1 MAAPSIPDGLDE
13 LRDLLVDPERKAIAA
28 LRARL
33 DDPVL
38 RGRDLANGLPEALA
52 HCSDDRRLTEA
63 LMPPVEAVITSSV
76 RRNPRPL
83 ADALF
88 PVIGPAIRK
97 AIAHALSGMLD
108 SLNRTLEQSVSV
120 RALQWRV
127 TAWRTGKSFG
137 EIVLLNTLV
146 YRVEQVFLIHA
157 HTGLLLQH
165 VVADA
170 VTAQDADMV
179 SGMLTAIR
187 DFARDSFGGRA
198 EDTLERFRVGE
209 LNCLIEHGPHA
220 YLAVVV
226 RGTPPHDLRLTL
238 QRAIEA
244 IHLQQTADLERF
256 SGDASIFDDARPVL
270 QECLES
276 RFRGSDT
283 PVSYRRWWIGA
294 GAGGWRCSPVW
305 GGAALRGPAPLRPLS
320 GRARRAARPGRRQRR
335 PPGRTLRRL
344 GPARSAGG
352 RSGVAYCR
360 HRPAPRTASKDA
372 GQLYQALDPRM
383 AAAPRRGRAAAAAR
397 RDADDAE
404 RHAGGHRR
412 SSDGLG
418 ARGVA
423 AGADAARRAR
433 NSISRASR
441 TRSCAAPAGGWK
453 PRWCSLSA
461 GTPDLVPGQDAGA
474 RQRWSPSCGSS
485 TRPRARRGSASRR
498 RHRPYRRRRPGRSQ
512 PHVEP
517 RACRRGRGGDAAQ
530 RVAALEFESR
540 GVGSAEP
547 MAEGTTEADKQRNRR
562 VAVRIHPLGASC
574 PAMIQKKICMLG
586 SFSVGKTSLV
596 ARFVSSVFS
605 DKYLTTVGVKIDKK
619 SRDGRRHRRDPDVV
633 GHLRRRRLPE
643 AADVLP
649 ARRLRL
655 PAGRRWHATRHAG
668 HRPAGAADRARAGG
682 RDAVHPVPQQGRPAR
697 PVGDRSRPGRAR
709 ARDEGWVVIETSAK
723 LGAGVEEAFSQLT
736 ARMLSESDDLTRH
749 GRDFAVGSVHRPGPG
764 RDAARRRG
772 RLLPARHRA
781 RTGFAASTRAGRASA
796 TSW

>member
-13 LRDLLVDPERKAIAA
+13 LRNLLVDPERKAIAD

-108 SLNRTLEQSVSV
+108 SLNRTLEQSVSI
-120 RALQWRV
+120 RALQWRL
-127 TAWRTGKSFG
+127 TAWRTGKSFA
-137 EIVLLNTLV
+137 EVVLLNTLV
-146 YRVEQVFLIHA
+146 YRVEQVFLIHS

-276 RFRGSDT
+276 RFRGSDK

-294 GAGGWRCSPVW
+294 GVVLALLAVW
-305 GGAALRGPAPLRPLS
+305 GGLRYMD
-320 GRARRAARPGRRQRR
+320 QRR
-335 PPGRTLRRL
+335 FNRYLASLDAQPGLVVV
-344 GPARSAGG
+344 SAGRQGG
-352 RSGVAYCR
+352 RFVVSGLRDPLAADPASFVAASGL
-360 HRPAPRTASKDA
+360 APDRVEGRWA
-372 GQLYQALDPRM
+372 LYQALDPRM
-383 AAAPRRGRAAAAAR
+383 AVPRAMRRAAAAAR
-397 RDADDAE
+397 RDADDA
-404 RHAGGHRR
+404 R
-412 SSDGLG
+412 
-418 ARGVA
+418 
-423 AGADAARRAR
+423 
-433 NSISRASR
+433 
-441 TRSCAAPAGGWK
+441 
-453 PRWCSLSA
+453 
-461 GTPDLVPGQDAGA
+461 
-474 RQRWSPSCGSS
+474 
-485 TRPRARRGSASRR
+485 
-498 RHRPYRRRRPGRSQ
+498 
-512 PHVEP
+512 
-517 RACRRGRGGDAAQ
+517 
-530 RVAALEFESR
+530 
-540 GVGSAEP
+540 
-547 MAEGTTEADKQRNRR
+547 
-562 VAVRIHPLGASC
+562 
-574 PAMIQKKICMLG
+574 
-586 SFSVGKTSLV
+586 
-596 ARFVSSVFS
+596 
-605 DKYLTTVGVKIDKK
+605 
-619 SRDGRRHRRDPDVV
+619 
-633 GHLRRRRLPE
+633 
-643 AADVLP
+643 
-649 ARRLRL
+649 
-655 PAGRRWHATRHAG
+655 
-668 HRPAGAADRARAGG
+668 
-682 RDAVHPVPQQGRPAR
+682 
-697 PVGDRSRPGRAR
+697 
-709 ARDEGWVVIETSAK
+709 
-723 LGAGVEEAFSQLT
+723 
-736 ARMLSESDDLTRH
+736 
-749 GRDFAVGSVHRPGPG
+749 
-764 RDAARRRG
+764 
-772 RLLPARHRA
+772 
-781 RTGFAASTRAGRASA
+781 
-796 TSW
+796 

>member
-13 LRDLLVDPERKAIAA
+13 LRKLLVDPERKAIAD

-108 SLNRTLEQSVSV
+108 SLNRTLEQSVSI
-120 RALQWRV
+120 RALQWRL
-127 TAWRTGKSFG
+127 TAWRTGKSFA
-137 EIVLLNTLV
+137 EVVLLNTLV
-146 YRVEQVFLIHA
+146 YRVEQVFLIHS

-170 VTAQDADMV
+170 VTVQDADMV

-276 RFRGSDT
+276 RFRGSDK

-294 GAGGWRCSPVW
+294 GVVLALLAVW
-305 GGAALRGPAPLRPLS
+305 GGLRYMD
-320 GRARRAARPGRRQRR
+320 QRR
-335 PPGRTLRRL
+335 FNRYLASLDGQPGLVVV
-344 GPARSAGG
+344 SAGRQGG
-352 RSGVAYCR
+352 RFVVSGLRDPLAADPASFVAASGL
-360 HRPAPRTASKDA
+360 APNRVEGRWA
-372 GQLYQALDPRM
+372 LYQALDPRM
-383 AAAPRRGRAAAAAR
+383 AVPRAIAVLQPPPGVTLTMRDDTLVATGEAPTSWVREASLLWRTIPGVRQFDLSGIQNAELRG
-397 RDADDAE
+397 
-404 RHAGGHRR
+404 
-412 SSDGLG
+412 
-418 ARGVA
+418 
-423 AGADAARRAR
+423 
-433 NSISRASR
+433 ASR
-441 TRSCAAPAGGWK
+441 RLEAAMVQFV
-453 PRWCSLSA
+453 R
-461 GTPDLVPGQDAGA
+461 GTPDLVPGQDEALGAMVAELRGLDAAA
-474 RQRWSPSCGSS
+474 RQAGVRLRVVVTGHTDADGPAERNLTLS
-485 TRPRARRGSASRR
+485 RERAAAVVAAMPRA
-498 RHRPYRRRRPGRSQ
+498 
-512 PHVEP
+512 ELT
-517 RACRRGRGGDAAQ
+517 
-530 RVAALEFESR
+530 ALEFESR

-547 MAEGTTEADKQRNRR
+547 LSAGDTEADKQRNRR
-562 VAVRIHPLGASC
+562 VAVRIHPLGAS
-574 PAMIQKKICMLG
+574 
-586 SFSVGKTSLV
+586 
-596 ARFVSSVFS
+596 
-605 DKYLTTVGVKIDKK
+605 
-619 SRDGRRHRRDPDVV
+619 
-633 GHLRRRRLPE
+633 
-643 AADVLP
+643 
-649 ARRLRL
+649 
-655 PAGRRWHATRHAG
+655 
-668 HRPAGAADRARAGG
+668 
-682 RDAVHPVPQQGRPAR
+682 PQP
-697 PVGDRSRPGRAR
+697 
-709 ARDEGWVVIETSAK
+709 
-723 LGAGVEEAFSQLT
+723 
-736 ARMLSESDDLTRH
+736 
-749 GRDFAVGSVHRPGPG
+749 
-764 RDAARRRG
+764 
-772 RLLPARHRA
+772 
-781 RTGFAASTRAGRASA
+781 
-796 TSW
+796 